1 MLKDLCPGCP
11 HHCYLDDPRCER
23 GAVYAATGEM
33 PPRKPRPAGEQGHK
47 PPNERKAQYRALDQQ
62 GKLVWSIRELNV
74 MLEEAEGIDLFSCLR
89 EDDRAALLML
99 LEKVRLSRRHQ

>member
-11 HHCYLDDPRCER
+11 HHCYLDEPRCER
-23 GAVYAATGEM
+23 GAVYAATGQL

-47 PPNERKAQYRALDQQ
+47 PPNERKAQYRALDQP
-62 GKLVWSIRELNV
+62 GKLIWSIRELNE
-74 MLEEAEGIDLFSCLR
+74 MLDADETDFFSCLR

-99 LEKVRLSRRHQ
+99 LEKVRLSHRHK